1 MMTSRRAALH
11 TLVGAYV
18 MDAVAGSDLADF
30 ERHLLTC
37 EQCREDVRGLR
48 EAAAH
53 LATATAVTPRPELRE
68 QTLQAAGRI
77 RQLPPVVP
85 GQPAHRGIGWRRAGW
100 HRAGW
105 RRAGRPRSAAAAA
118 RSWLPRLAAS
128 AAIVLAVTA
137 IVLGVH
143 MSAMQ
148 GRMSAMEQRDSA
160 IAAILGSHD
169 ATTLTAQVR
178 NGGTATV
185 VMSHRARA
193 LVFTASGLTRL
204 PSSKAYELWLMG
216 PAGDTP
222 AGMLPSGHHGMSGP
236 MVVSRLAPGDRLGLT
251 IEPSAGTGRPTSA
264 PVVLVAL
271 SP

>member
-18 MDAVAGSDLADF
+18 MDAVAGSDRADF

-137 IVLGVH
+137 IVLGAH
-143 MSAMQ
+143 ISAMQ
-148 GRMSAMEQRDSA
+148 GRMSAMV
-160 IAAILGSHD
+160 GSHD